1 MSADITATHIALIYR
16 RPEELLSTVIPF
28 VREGLADGERAMVLT
43 ELGKLEL
50 LRRELGQLARAVE
63 FTDLGTTSQRQ
74 ARIIHAVID
83 FARRNDGRRIRIV
96 AEQSLARRSQR
107 EIDDYLRIEAAWN
120 VAFHSLPVSVLC
132 PYDAS
137 ALPADVVLACQ
148 RTHPALAAEHRLE
161 PSDEFVDPRGY
172 IAGSCVVIEPPA
184 SAAVFSAATTA
195 DLAPARAFVRSQAAR
210 AGLGA
215 EATDELTI
223 AVSEV
228 LTNALD
234 HGKPPRFL
242 YAYREGPMLVCQVH
256 DSGDSPW
263 HPLASYLPPG
273 DGAAQ
278 GRGLWVAR
286 QLCDSLEIAT
296 DATGTH
302 VRLFALL
309 DPRPATHS

>member
-28 VREGLADGERAMVLT
+28 VREGLAGGERAMVLT
-43 ELGKLEL
+43 EVGKLEW
-50 LRRELGQLARAVE
+50 LRRELGQYARAVE
-63 FTDLGTTSQRQ
+63 FTDMGTTFQRQ

-83 FARRNDGRRIRIV
+83 FARRNGGRRARIV

-120 VAFHSLPVSVLC
+120 VALRSWPVSVLC

-161 PSDEFVDPRGY
+161 PSGEFVDPRGY
-172 IAGSCVVIEPPA
+172 IAGSCVVVKPPA
-184 SAAVFSAATTA
+184 SAAVFSVATTA
-195 DLAPARAFVRSQAAR
+195 DLAPTRAFVRSQAAR
-210 AGLGA
+210 AGIGA
-215 EATDELTI
+215 KVTGELTI

-234 HGKPPRFL
+234 HGQPPRSL
-242 YAYREGPMLVCQVH
+242 YVYREGPMLVCHVH
-256 DSGDSPW
+256 DRGDIPW

-273 DGAAQ
+273 DGSGQ

-296 DATGTH
+296 DASGTH
-302 VRLFALL
+302 VRLFVLL
-309 DPRPATHS
+309 DPRPASPS